1 MNDAR
6 PASLARA
13 REVARTVFGH
23 DDLLPGQRDAIAA
36 LLEGDD
42 VLLVSATGS
51 GKSLAY
57 QVPGVLADGP
67 TLVVSPLL
75 ALQQDQLDGLPDD
88 RRTRGARI
96 SSAESDAQREEAL
109 ERTRR
114 GEVEFLALSPE
125 QLANDVVR
133 EVVAGLRPSLVAVD
147 EAHCVSHWGHDFR
160 PDYLRLGA
168 LLADL
173 GSPQVVALTA
183 TAAGPVREDI
193 VERLGL
199 RSPRVVV
206 AGFGRDNLALS
217 VERCVDA
224 DDQRARVLDTVV
236 SSAGPGIVYCR
247 TRRSA
252 ETYAD
257 RLAELG
263 TTVATYHAGLGAR
276 RRREAH
282 EAFRNGD
289 VDVVVATSAFGMGID
304 KADVRFVL
312 HVEVPESPDTYY
324 QEVGRAGRDGE
335 PAFGVLF
342 YRPEDLA
349 LGRFFSP
356 GVPDERHVATVL
368 GAKRSDPGQDRR
380 AVAERTGLGP
390 RRTARILNLLD
401 EVGTGPGSADDADEV
416 VAAVIAL
423 AEGRRK
429 IERSRVEMMRGY
441 AESDRCRMQFLLGYF
456 GERTEEVCD
465 RCDRCRSGTAAA
477 PPPTDSPY
485 DVGDAVRHPEF
496 GPGTVVDLE
505 GGVVTVLFEEVGYR
519 TLDADIVADKGLL
532 ETGVSAADDV
542 GVVSRRRPPAPDG
555 PTPTARPAR
564 PPTDAAGHP

>member
-1 MNDAR
+1 VSDER
-6 PASLARA
+6 QDPLKRARA
-13 REVARTVFGH
+13 VARDVFGH
-23 DDLLPGQRDAIAA
+23 DDLLSGQREAIAA
-36 LLEGDD
+36 LLEGED

-57 QVPGVLADGP
+57 QVPGVLVDGP

-96 SSAESDAQREEAL
+96 SSAETDAQREDAL

-125 QLANDVVR
+125 QLANDNVR
-133 EVVAGLRPSLVAVD
+133 EAVAVMRPSLVAVD
-147 EAHCVSHWGHDFR
+147 EAHCVSQWGHDFR

-173 GSPQVVALTA
+173 GSPRIVALTA

-193 VERLGL
+193 IERLGL

-206 AGFGRDNLALS
+206 AGFGRDNLDLS
-217 VERCVDA
+217 VERCADA
-224 DDQRARVLDTVV
+224 DEQRTRVLETVRE
-236 SSAGPGIVYCR
+236 SSGAGIVYCR

-252 ETYAD
+252 TFYAE

-263 TTVATYHAGLGAR
+263 TAVAAYHAGLGAR

-289 VDVVVATSAFGMGID
+289 VGVVVATSAFGMGID
-304 KADVRFVL
+304 KADVRFVV
-312 HVEVPESPDTYY
+312 HAEVPDSPDTYY

-335 PAFGVLF
+335 PAAGVLF

-356 GVPDERHVATVL
+356 GIPEEKHVTAVVGATRGEHGPDL
-368 GAKRSDPGQDRR
+368 DRR
-380 AVAERTGLGP
+380 AVVERTGLGP
-390 RRTARILNLLD
+390 RRTARILNLLED
-401 EVGTGPGSADDADEV
+401 VLNGPRDLDDNLGDDGDV
-416 VAAVIAL
+416 VSAVIAL
-423 AEGRRK
+423 AEGRRRL
-429 IERSRVEMMRGY
+429 ERSRVEMMRSY
-441 AESDRCRMQFLLGYF
+441 AESDRCRMEFLQAYF
-456 GERTEEVCD
+456 GEQADDVCG
-465 RCDRCRSGTAAA
+465 RCDRCRSGAVPASA
-477 PPPTDSPY
+477 PPDAPY
-485 DVGDAVRHPEF
+485 DVGSAVRHREF
-496 GPGTVVDLE
+496 GPGTVVDVD
-505 GGVVTVLFEEVGYR
+505 GSAVTVLFDEVGYR
-519 TLDADIVADKGLL
+519 TLDAHIVADKGLL
-532 ETGVSAADDV
+532 ETA
-542 GVVSRRRPPAPDG
+542 
-555 PTPTARPAR
+555 
-564 PPTDAAGHP
+564 